1 MSTAPE
7 QLASETF
14 IGSQLLQTHS
24 IIKPFSAFDTT
35 SQDVSSVETKVV
47 TINPIHDQ
55 NEPQSTCRA
64 ESVSHRLY
72 RTQIR
77 NNREGGLISLETHED
92 DLNATQDNLRVATS
106 PPQVK
111 VGWPTLSFK

>member
-24 IIKPFSAFDTT
+24 IIKPFSAFDTA

-47 TINPIHDQ
+47 TINPIHD
-55 NEPQSTCRA
+55 EPQSTCRA
-64 ESVSHRLY
+64 ESVSNRLY

-92 DLNATQDNLRVATS
+92 EFNATQVNPRVATS